1 LPASQSQ
8 YLLSRKTKT
17 YMTSL
22 TGAPDGQYVV
32 IQFESSFEKK
42 KSLIE
47 TVTPMLDQDG
57 QWRVTGC
64 YIK

>member
-1 LPASQSQ
+1 
-8 YLLSRKTKT
+8 
-17 YMTSL
+17 MTSL

-42 KSLIE
+42 KSVIE